1 MKLLTFSPARDAAAR
16 LGAYLGGRR
25 VLDLPAAYAQRFGGR
40 APDWFGSVA
49 ALLGGGEPAL
59 ALARQVVE
67 HAGGAPDNEPEN
79 GVGGHLSRTLHDVDR
94 IVFHPPAGASAKV
107 LCVTMNYLSH
117 AQASGVSRP
126 SEDPYFFVKMP
137 NLLTPHRAPVIASKT
152 SKKCDSEIELA
163 VVIGRRGKYI
173 TREQAMDYVAGYTV
187 ANDFSF
193 RDRRMVNGE
202 TNPGRLH
209 WLTLKNLDTAAPI
222 GPWLVTTDE
231 IPDPYDLEIA
241 LTLENDPQ
249 ERQTGRTSGMLHTI
263 PDLIYHASDGLTL
276 EPGDVILTGTP
287 HDVAFGHERFLR
299 PGDVLRAAID
309 RIGALVNPVH
319 ADE

>member
-1 MKLLTFSPARDAAAR
+1 M
-16 LGAYLGGRR
+16 
-25 VLDLPAAYAQRFGGR
+25 LDLPAAYARHHGDR
-40 APDWFGSVA
+40 VPDWFASVA
-49 ALLGGGEPAL
+49 ALLGGGDPAL

-67 HAGGAPDNEPEN
+67 QAGAAPDP
-79 GVGGHLSRTLHDVDR
+79 GLLHDSDR
-94 IVFHPPAGASAKV
+94 IVFHPPAGPCAKV

-117 AQASGVSRP
+117 AQASHTSKP

-137 NLLTPHRAPVIASKT
+137 TLLTPHRAPVIGSKT
-152 SKKCDSEIELA
+152 SQKCDSEIELA

-173 TREQAMDYVAGYTV
+173 TRERAMDHVAGYTV
-187 ANDFSF
+187 ANDLSF
-193 RDRRMVNGE
+193 RDRRTVKGE
-202 TNPGRLH
+202 TTAGRLH

-231 IPDPYDLEIA
+231 IPDPYDLEIT
-241 LTLENDPQ
+241 LTLDNDPQ

-299 PGDVLRAAID
+299 PGDVLRAAIS

-319 ADE
+319 ADEQAGE